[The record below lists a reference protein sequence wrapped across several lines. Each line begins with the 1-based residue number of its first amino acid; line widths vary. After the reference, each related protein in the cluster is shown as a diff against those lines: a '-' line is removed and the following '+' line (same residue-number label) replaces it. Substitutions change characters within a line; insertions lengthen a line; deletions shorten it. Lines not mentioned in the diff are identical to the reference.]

1 MKLFLP
7 KSTASIFSTEPA
19 WLGDIRTETQFS
31 VEKFELWIWAKNGS
45 NKFFWKNSRTIQGP
59 PIDSTKIPD

>member
-1 MKLFLP
+1 MSANDK
-7 KSTASIFSTEPA
+7 KRESKYGEDSDSAV
-19 WLGDIRTETQFS
+19 S

-45 NKFFWKNSRTIQGP
+45 NKFFWKNTRTIQGP

>member
-19 WLGDIRTETQFS
+19 WLGDIRTETQFQ
-31 VEKFELWIWAKNGS
+31 LKNLSCGFRQ
-45 NKFFWKNSRTIQGP
+45 KTVVTIFFWKNSRTIQGP